1 MKNGTS
7 RPSNL
12 NECGHLVT
20 CLINRI
26 ISRMAYFQGQG
37 GKWGQKRGAEFAD
50 PGSKK
55 LSSVVTEEHGT
66 KY

>member
-1 MKNGTS
+1 
-7 RPSNL
+7 
-12 NECGHLVT
+12 
-20 CLINRI
+20 
-26 ISRMAYFQGQG
+26 MACFQGQG

-66 KY
+66 KDWNHQRETPWLYDMNRMALCLTC

>member
-12 NECGHLVT
+12 NEYGHLVT

-26 ISRMAYFQGQG
+26 ISRLACFQSQG
-37 GKWGQKRGAEFAD
+37 GKWGQKRGAEFVD

-55 LSSVVTEEHGT
+55 LSSVVREEQGT
-66 KY
+66 KE